1 VKAVSIPR
9 SVKIGACVTLP
20 DGRIGRVRER
30 LARGYKVRVQRKTSR
45 THEFVVFGIK
55 KLKPVHCPKGW
66 MSPDGY
72 NRYLK
77 ITLAK
82 MRKRQGAMRREGG

>member
-1 VKAVSIPR
+1 M
-9 SVKIGACVTLP
+9 KIGGCVKLS
-20 DGRIGRVRER
+20 DGRIGRVRLH
-30 LARGYKVRVQRKTSR
+30 LARGYKIRVQRKTSR
-45 THEFVVFGIK
+45 THEFVVVAAS

-66 MSPDGY
+66 MSPEGY

-82 MRKRQGAMRREGG
+82 MRKRQATMRRKG

>member
-1 VKAVSIPR
+1 MAR
-9 SVKIGACVTLP
+9 SMKIGGCVKLP

-30 LARGYKVRVQRKTSR
+30 LAKGYKVRVQRKTSR
-45 THEFVVFGIK
+45 THEFVVFAAN
-55 KLKPVHCPKGW
+55 KLEAVHCPKGW

-82 MRKRQGAMRREGG
+82 MRMRQGAMHQGG